1 MIYRLIHDVKAQDTV
16 EQFYSD
22 EELNEFYQNLLLSES
37 QPPQIQNEA
46 VSRPSSPSI
55 LLPGP
60 AYDTIQRLEGR
71 FRDVDFNTQT
81 RLATPLIQEMS
92 PTPYRLPSLQSEDA
106 GPDAQQPHRRLL
118 RKLNRVIEKAE
129 TSFRESFPGANIAAS
144 SGASYQ
150 PPQPPIPLV
159 LISYKEWFDLIRHSV
174 RIDSYLLSVPRYLLT
189 V

>member
-37 QPPQIQNEA
+37 QPPQMQNEA
-46 VSRPSSPSI
+46 VSSPSSPSV
-55 LLPGP
+55 LLPGA

-71 FRDVDFNTQT
+71 FRDVHDFNTQT
-81 RLATPLIQEMS
+81 SLATPLIQEMS
-92 PTPYRLPSLQSEDA
+92 PAPYPLPSLRSEDA
-106 GPDAQQPHRRLL
+106 GPDAQQLHRRLL
-118 RKLNRVIEKAE
+118 HRLSRMIEKAE
-129 TSFRESFPGANIAAS
+129 TSFRESFPRANIAGS

-150 PPQPPIPLV
+150 PHHPHIPLV

-174 RIDSYLLSVPRYLLT
+174 RIDSYLYHHTP
-189 V
+189 